1 MFIKKYYNIVRPKK
15 ISGYYRHLYKGKR
28 SFPDREQL
36 VIPLKMHRIIIIIL
50 LLLSAD
56 LFAQNEKIILSGIIK
71 NDSLPIGNVQ
81 VINLST
87 RRGSLSNSKG
97 EFRITARLN
106 DTLAFSDIQYKYK
119 QIRVNKEQIR
129 SKFLTVKLELNVN
142 KLDEVVIFKN
152 KELTNP
158 LGLPNF
164 GKKPLDKIEREINY
178 YSQES
183 LGKIILQTL
192 LFKAGGIND
201 LYYVVS
207 GERKKFRK
215 YKNLLDHDKLVE
227 FQEKKAIEIREHF
240 KDDFFIEH
248 FSIPK
253 EKINDFILY
262 CIPDEMISLF
272 DQKRYIEVIDI
283 FYKKKDA
290 FLKTLQEDFKS

>member
-1 MFIKKYYNIVRPKK
+1 
-15 ISGYYRHLYKGKR
+15 
-28 SFPDREQL
+28 
-36 VIPLKMHRIIIIIL
+36 MHRIIIIIL

-97 EFRITARLN
+97 EFRITAKLN